1 MRPRASAKRTDEL
14 EAAARPHRVRLCAA
28 LRRAAADRPNRQS
41 SAAHLPGT
49 LDEMSAMH
57 GRMLRGRFQVA
68 NDFALWADRA
78 RAGELLARWGAQMTD
93 PALISPFGTGV
104 GL

>member
-1 MRPRASAKRTDEL
+1 
-14 EAAARPHRVRLCAA
+14 
-28 LRRAAADRPNRQS
+28 
-41 SAAHLPGT
+41 
-49 LDEMSAMH
+49 MH